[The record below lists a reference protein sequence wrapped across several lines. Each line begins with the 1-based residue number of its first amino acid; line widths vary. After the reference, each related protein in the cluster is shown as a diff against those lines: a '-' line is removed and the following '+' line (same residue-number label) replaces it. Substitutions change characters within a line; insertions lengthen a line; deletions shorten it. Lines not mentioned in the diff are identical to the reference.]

1 MPGGTAL
8 RNGGKAT
15 IDGVDVDAAWSPGEH
30 LEITAGLEVLDGHY
44 DSFPNGLFWI
54 YAPNP
59 ARGISNINPPLAP
72 NLAGYKTID
81 TPPFTSALRVSYSP
95 PIRAG
100 ILDLSVAYNH
110 GGNYFFDA
118 DNGKGQ
124 LAPALD
130 KQKTMNIVN
139 ASIAW
144 SSSEG
149 RYSYSLWGKNITGAR
164 YFSVGFEQALLT
176 NVAPAP
182 PVTYGITLAVHFK

>member
-1 MPGGTAL
+1 M
-8 RNGGKAT
+8 
-15 IDGVDVDAAWSPGEH
+15 
-30 LEITAGLEVLDGHY
+30 
-44 DSFPNGLFWI
+44 
-54 YAPNP
+54 
-59 ARGISNINPPLAP
+59 
-72 NLAGYKTID
+72 
-81 TPPFTSALRVSYSP
+81 SYSP